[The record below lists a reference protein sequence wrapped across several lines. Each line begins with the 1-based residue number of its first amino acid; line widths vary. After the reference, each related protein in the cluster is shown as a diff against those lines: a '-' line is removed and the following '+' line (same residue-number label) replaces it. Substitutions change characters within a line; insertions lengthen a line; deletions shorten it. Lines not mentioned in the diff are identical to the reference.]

1 MGGVISG
8 FGGPIN
14 TTSFTESGAEPGS
27 IRLAAVVIWRRPP
40 APMRAERPPTPWRA
54 PDGWS
59 GGRSDD
65 GREVLY
71 HDGRRVVR
79 VLEQEYPLPPTGEAL
94 LLLIDDPAPGAAPPG
109 VGVHTLATPVHV
121 RPQFDRTLDKS
132 AQVKLRLAAARAE
145 HATWNAAIAA
155 HSAVQAFLAGG
166 SSDPPPNVR

>member
-1 MGGVISG
+1 MGGVITG
-8 FGGPIN
+8 FGGPVN
-14 TTSFTESGAEPGS
+14 TTSFTESAAEPGS

-40 APMRAERPPTPWRA
+40 APTPPEGPPAPWRA

-94 LLLIDDPAPGAAPPG
+94 LLLIDEPAPGAAPPA
-109 VGVHTLATPVHV
+109 VGVHALAAPVHV
-121 RPQFDRTLDKS
+121 LPQIDRTLDKP
-132 AQVKLRLAAARAE
+132 AQLKLRLAAARAE
-145 HATWNAAIAA
+145 HTTWNAAIAA
-155 HSAVQAFLAGG
+155 HSAVQAFFAAG
-166 SSDPPPNVR
+166 SSDHGT